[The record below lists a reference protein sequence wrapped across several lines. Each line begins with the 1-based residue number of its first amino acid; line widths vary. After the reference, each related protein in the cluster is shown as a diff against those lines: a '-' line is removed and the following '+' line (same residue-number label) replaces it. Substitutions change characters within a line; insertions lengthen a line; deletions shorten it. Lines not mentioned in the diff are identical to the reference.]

1 MKYLA
6 PLLTIFAMFTDP
18 SGAPVWV
25 AKLQA
30 IAVTKPNTLCKDNAN
45 AKIVTS
51 NGFTC
56 VQESVVETIK
66 RLEAQ

>member
-1 MKYLA
+1 VKYLA
-6 PLLTIFAMFTDP
+6 PLLTIFALFTDP

-30 IAVTKPNTLCKDNAN
+30 IAVTKPNSLCKEGAS
-45 AKIVTS
+45 AKIVTG

-56 VQESVVETIK
+56 VRESVDETIR